1 MTRPFP
7 TTSLTKFANSM
18 RDPDP
23 AASREACRRAF
34 HDEDVLCVRLD
45 DDTSRRI
52 GWANMQM
59 LRNIGAIIYGK
70 PKK

>member
-1 MTRPFP
+1 MTDQRGR
-7 TTSLTKFANSM
+7 TSLTKFAASM

-23 AASREACRRAF
+23 AASREACRAAF
-34 HDEDVLCVRLD
+34 HDQDVLCVRLD
-45 DDTSRRI
+45 DDTHRRI